1 MARVPDTSGAG
12 EVAER
17 IRARRGGVLRPI
29 DRVLLHSPRL
39 ADGWNGLLGTLRGGT
54 TLPADLRELVVL
66 RIAVLNDAAYEW
78 ASHEKDARAA
88 GLTTDQLA
96 VLRLETAATDPALDA
111 DQQLV
116 VALTDTMTREISVP
130 DALFDRVFER
140 FGSEQVVELITT
152 VAAYNM
158 VSRLVVALDVT
169 VPAAEAVL

>member
-17 IRARRGGVLRPI
+17 IRARRGGFLRPI
-29 DRVLLHSPRL
+29 DRVLLHSPRV

-54 TLPADLRELVVL
+54 TLPADLREIVVL
-66 RIAVLNDAAYEW
+66 RIAVLNEASYEW
-78 ASHEKDARAA
+78 DSHEKDALAV
-88 GLTTDQLA
+88 GITPEQMA

-116 VALTDTMTREISVP
+116 VSLTDTMTQEIAVP
-130 DALFDRVFER
+130 DALFDRVSER
-140 FGSEQVVELITT
+140 FGSEQLVELVTT

-158 VSRLVVALDVT
+158 VSRLVVALDVKA
-169 VPAAEAVL
+169 PAAEVVA